1 MCAGPGAWVYCPVC
15 GRRRE
20 TDGRPAPKN
29 LLPSAFLRCGWTRLL
44 AQDAAGRVTLPCSPD
59 AVAWS
64 LLGAG
69 NRAMDAGS
77 TRWVAWLGHV
87 RDILM
92 ERYGGVGVQRFDR
105 DPLRSRAEVLAVAVE
120 AERRSGIRSPE
131 A

>member
-1 MCAGPGAWVYCPVC
+1 
-15 GRRRE
+15 
-20 TDGRPAPKN
+20 
-29 LLPSAFLRCGWTRLL
+29 
-44 AQDAAGRVTLPCSPD
+44 
-59 AVAWS
+59 
-64 LLGAG
+64 
-69 NRAMDAGS
+69 MDAGS